1 MIFAA
6 WMSVPLFALLLPQAV
21 AAQTVPDLTKGERRG
36 PGHDWTLGPTGARGW
51 MHTSGGHSALSRQ
64 ILVTKVTKGSPADGI
79 LSPGDVLLGIGSRPF
94 DSDARVAFAR
104 AITAAEEEAGGGR
117 LDLLRWREGRT
128 DTVQLKLATLGRYG
142 ETAPYDCPKSKRIF
156 DLGCQ
161 AIAQSPLDKVSIPN
175 DLNALALLA
184 SGREEY
190 RPMLAAYARKVAAFK
205 SESLPTWHYGS
216 ATLFLAEYVLATGD
230 ATVREGLQ
238 RLSTEI
244 ARGASAVGTWGHSFA
259 TPQGNLSGYGCM
271 NLPGLGLLIALVT
284 AREAGVKDPDVT
296 RAIVKGA
303 GFLRWY
309 VNKGAIPYGDHP
321 AWPGHEDNGKCSAG
335 AILFDLLGD
344 KEAAGF
350 YARMATAAYDERER
364 GHTGNFYNIFW
375 AMPGVSRCG
384 PLAAGAY
391 WKEQGWYYD
400 LARGWDGRF
409 AYQGSPEGEEEH
421 GQYTEWDC
429 TGAYLLSFGLQQ
441 RSLLITGRKPCV
453 VPALTAD
460 EAGAVVAAGREY
472 FVARK
477 SGYQGRDTSRLLQDL
492 SSWSP
497 IVRRRS
503 AMALARSGP
512 ETIPALI
519 RMLEAPPLNARYG
532 ACEALQEMKGAAA
545 PAVSALQQ
553 ALRHEDLWLRI
564 RSAEALAAIGKAAM
578 PALPD
583 LLRRLATPASSQ
595 DPRGMEPRHLCGML
609 FGTRG
614 MLGRSLEGV
623 DRESLYAA
631 VRNGLR
637 NEDGQARSSLS
648 SVLRNLSV
656 EEVKPLLP
664 AVLQAVVEPAPSGEM
679 FADGIRLEG
688 LRILAAQRIEEGID
702 ACIRYARDQNSWGSE
717 KRTPEI
723 MKILLT
729 YGARAKTALPELQKL
744 AERFEGGEKNF
755 PKDLSRRKAQVVRET
770 IQVIGA
776 STDAPDLLRLGNGTP
791 K

>member
-1 MIFAA
+1 MILAA
-6 WMSVPLFALLLPQAV
+6 WMSVPLFALALPQA
-21 AAQTVPDLTKGERRG
+21 VPDLTKGEKKG

-51 MHTSGGHSALSRQ
+51 MFTSGGHSALSRQ
-64 ILVTKVTKGSPADGI
+64 ILVTKVAKGSPADGI

-94 DSDARVAFAR
+94 GSDARVAFAR

-128 DTVQLKLATLGRYG
+128 ETVRLTLATLGRYG
-142 ETAPYDCPKSKRIF
+142 DNAPYDCPKSKRIF
-156 DLGCQ
+156 ELGCQ
-161 AIAQSPLDKVSIPN
+161 AIAKSPLDKVSIPN

-190 RPMLAAYARKVAAFK
+190 RPLLAAYARKAAAFR

-216 ATLFLAEYVLATGD
+216 ATLFLAEYVLSSGD
-230 ATVREGLQ
+230 ASVLDGLQ
-238 RLSTEI
+238 RLATEI
-244 ARGASAVGTWGHSFA
+244 ARGASAVGTWGHGFA
-259 TPQGNLSGYGCM
+259 TSQGTLSGYGCM
-271 NLPGLGLLIALVT
+271 NLPGLGLLIALAA
-284 AREAGVKDPDVT
+284 AREAGVKDVDVN
-296 RAIVKGA
+296 RAIAKGA

-344 KEAAGF
+344 KDAAGF
-350 YARMATAAYDERER
+350 FARMSAAAYDERER
-364 GHTGNFYNIFW
+364 GHTGNFYNVFW
-375 AMPGVSRCG
+375 ALPGVSRLG
-384 PLAAGAY
+384 PLASGAY

-421 GQYTEWDC
+421 GSYTNWDC
-429 TGAYLLSFGLQQ
+429 TGAYLLTFGLQQ
-441 RSLLITGRKPCV
+441 KSLLITGRKPSV
-453 VPALTAD
+453 VPAPTAD
-460 EAGAVVAAGREY
+460 EVGAVIAAGRDY
-472 FVARK
+472 FGARK
-477 SGYQGRDTSRLLQDL
+477 IGYQGREASRLLQDL

-503 AMALARSGP
+503 AMALARGGP

-519 RMLEAPPLNARYG
+519 RMLEAPELNARYG

-545 PAVSALQQ
+545 PAVPALQQ

-564 RSAEALAAIGKAAM
+564 RSAEALAAVGKAAA

-583 LLRRLATPASSQ
+583 LLRRLATPSSIQ
-595 DPRGMEPRHLCGML
+595 DPRGMEQRHLCGVL
-609 FGTRG
+609 FGSRG
-614 MLGRSLEGV
+614 LLGRSLEGV

-631 VRNGLR
+631 VRSGLR
-637 NEDGQARSSLS
+637 NEDGQARGALG
-648 SVLRNLSV
+648 SVLRNLSL

-664 AVLQAVVEPAPSGEM
+664 AVLQAVLEPAPSGEM
-679 FADGIRLEG
+679 FADGIRVEG
-688 LRILAAQRIEEGID
+688 LRILAAHRIEEGID
-702 ACIRYARDQNSWGSE
+702 ACVRYARDQNPWGSE

-723 MKILLT
+723 MKSLLA
-729 YGARAKTALPELQKL
+729 YGARAKPALPELRRL

-755 PKDLSRRKAQVVRET
+755 PKDLSRRKAQSVRET
-770 IQVIGA
+770 IQAIEA
-776 STDAPDLLRLGNGTP
+776 SNETPDLLRIGNGTP